1 MNTRICVFFL
11 CLFLMQPFP
20 AQSQDQL
27 SCDEL
32 GELSDALSELTDW
45 VTSEGEKIE
54 EGSETDK
61 ALGKLIQALKRVA
74 KMEKN
79 DRLDTAIKALHE
91 AWKDEDG
98 QWEQFPATM
107 AITTYEFD
115 RIYYN
120 AECEKNADKEYTTA
134 ELSDLAYTLR
144 QINMAIESEVKIK
157 DDSHLDL
164 AFENL
169 LDDLKQLVD
178 DSENEDLKKQV
189 KTLQKAWKDM
199 DWEKFAEICDGVADA
214 VEEL

>member
-1 MNTRICVFFL
+1 MKTRMSVVFL
-11 CLFLMQPFP
+11 CLFLIQPLP
-20 AQSQDQL
+20 TQAQDQL

-32 GELSDALSELTDW
+32 GELSDTLSELTDW
-45 VTSEGEKIE
+45 ITNESEKIE
-54 EGSETDK
+54 EGSDTDK
-61 ALGKLIQALKRVA
+61 ALGKLIQALKQVA
-74 KMEKN
+74 KIEKSN
-79 DRLDTAIKALHE
+79 RLDTTLKALNE
-91 AWKDEDG
+91 AWKDEEG
-98 QWEQFPATM
+98 QWEQFPVTM

-120 AECEKNADKEYTTA
+120 AKCERNSDEEYTHS

-144 QINMAIESEVKIK
+144 QINVAIESKIKIK

-169 LDDLKQLVD
+169 LNDLKKLVD
-178 DSENEDLKKQV
+178 ASENEDLKKQV
-189 KTLQKAWKDM
+189 KILQKAWTDM

>member
-1 MNTRICVFFL
+1 MNTRMFVVFL
-11 CLFLMQPFP
+11 CLFMIHPFP
-20 AQSQDQL
+20 TRAQDQL
-27 SCDEL
+27 SCEEL
-32 GELSDALSELTDW
+32 GELSDTLSELTDW
-45 VTSEGEKIE
+45 ITSEGEKVE

-61 ALGKLIQALKRVA
+61 ALGKLIQTLKRVA
-74 KMEKN
+74 KAETN
-79 DRLDTAIKALHE
+79 ARLDTALKALHE

-120 AECEKNADKEYTTA
+120 AKCERNSDEEYTNS

-144 QINMAIESEVKIK
+144 QINGAIESEVKIK
-157 DDSHLDL
+157 DESHLDL

-169 LDDLKQLVD
+169 LDDLKKLVD
-178 DSENEDLKKQV
+178 ASENEDLKKQV
-189 KTLQKAWKDM
+189 KILQKAWKDM

-214 VEEL
+214 IEEL